1 MKFKVTYYDY
11 DSDKSIEKDCIAID
25 YAPSEENKFSFIPV
39 DNPVKIYKTVVIDR
53 PVVNIGYNSYNKDKL
68 QIYVDGYQCVKS
80 GGYWKTTTLIYE
92 NENDNE

>member
-1 MKFKVTYYDY
+1 MKFKVQYYDY
-11 DSDKSIEKDCIAID
+11 DSVNTIEKDCFEFNCD
-25 YAPSEENKFSFIPV
+25 TKENKFSFIPV

>member
-1 MKFKVTYYDY
+1 MKFKVQYYDY
-11 DSDKSIEKDCIAID
+11 DSDKTIENDCFEFNYDTKD
-25 YAPSEENKFSFIPV
+25 NQFSFIPV